1 MNDLRVYCVA
11 FEEYERLAVESA
23 QRVELRDVETGYDY
37 RWTYPEVQAQL
48 EAEFAESH
56 LAGQVVQI
64 DFTSFEDGEAVV
76 LLRDA
81 SGLAEMVSAPNS
93 LVGTLEGVYVSA
105 DFDSPDLSPTLFS
118 VEDAMDEL
126 VLRSDIR
133 TESLAVPL
141 HIDDKP
147 VQIGVGLK
155 MRPFR
160 LPPDSQ
166 LDPDTAYVEI
176 PHTAVDY
183 VLFTDPDGPFLAD
196 SQTFAAFHDL
206 VRQHD
211 EDDEDDE
218 TSYAARWDVADKM
231 AEELAEANPARHR
244 RVQLAIADG
253 VFRSV
258 LTGSEQYC
266 EITDIPRVK
275 RLAGWFMGY
284 HVEFDEDLDGEEAPE
299 MFAMI
304 MTDEDTSDGESYVAV
319 PVSKVLDGS
328 IEQHGI
334 HEADQSLFGMQL
346 QGFCVPLAEILQNN
360 PHDYDG
366 AMKKAREMIQEL
378 NADTVVNLTYNMAN
392 QIFVRLSRDSNY
404 ELATVLDGD
413 SLLAD
418 GAIEFL
424 GMDEGDIR
432 VGEEY
437 ALECNLLGFIVNTE
451 TAPADGEREVELEDF
466 QLTAVLQPSPLSAF
480 RFSEG
485 NVVLAPVAS
494 IVSSGFPLDA
504 DLRNGSIHN

>member
-1 MNDLRVYCVA
+1 MNNLRAYCVA
-11 FEEYERLAVESA
+11 FEEYERLAVESV

-37 RWTYPEVQAQL
+37 RWTYAEAQAQL

-56 LAGQVVQI
+56 LAGQVVQV
-64 DFTSFEDGEAVV
+64 DFTSFEDGDAVV

-81 SGLAEMVSAPNS
+81 SGQAEMVAAPDS

-105 DFDSPDLSPTLFS
+105 DFDSSGLSPALFT

-126 VLRSDIR
+126 ILRSDIR

-141 HIDDKP
+141 YTDDKP
-147 VQIGVGLK
+147 VEVGVGLI

-166 LDPDTAYVEI
+166 LDPNTAYVEV

-196 SQTFAAFHDL
+196 AGTFAAYHNLIQEHD
-206 VRQHD
+206 D
-211 EDDEDDE
+211 IGD
-218 TSYAARWDVADKM
+218 TSYAGRWDMADQM
-231 AEELAEANPARHR
+231 AEELAEANPARYR

-258 LTGSEQYC
+258 LTGSEQWC
-266 EITDIPRVK
+266 DLTDIPRVK

-284 HVEFDEDLDGEEAPE
+284 HIDFNEDIAGEDAPE

-304 MTDEDTSDGESYVAV
+304 MTDQDTPDGESYVAV
-319 PVSKVLDGS
+319 PVSQVLDGS
-328 IEQHGI
+328 VEQHGV
-334 HEADQSLFGMQL
+334 HEADQLLFGMQL
-346 QGFCVPLAEILQNN
+346 RGFSAPITEILQNN
-360 PHDYDG
+360 PNDFDG
-366 AMKKAREMIQEL
+366 AMKKCREMLRQL
-378 NADTVVNLTYNMAN
+378 NADTTVDLTYSMAS
-392 QIFVRLSRDSNY
+392 QIFVRLCRDSNY
-404 ELATVLDGD
+404 ELAAVQDGV

-418 GAIEFL
+418 DAIEFL
-424 GMDEGDIR
+424 GMDEGDMR

-437 ALECNLLGFIVNTE
+437 TLECNLLGYIVNTE
-451 TAPADGEREVELEDF
+451 TTPADGEREIELEDF

-485 NVVLAPVAS
+485 NVVLAPVAC
-494 IVSSGFPLDA
+494 IVSSGFPLA
-504 DLRNGSIHN
+504 ANLRNGSIHN